1 MKPRI
6 TVYLSDGQLERVKRE
21 AARQRLSLSR
31 YATARLL
38 PAGRRKTTA
47 MEQPRRLT
55 ASLKKMLNARA
66 DGLAETLRTIV
77 VMLDQLVRLS
87 TPNEKNYRA
96 WQQTVEEMLRQPPV
110 PQANGNGARA

>member
-6 TVYLSDGQLERVKRE
+6 TVYLSEVQLERVKRE

-38 PAGRRKTTA
+38 PAVEEDDGDGTA
-47 MEQPRRLT
+47 DKLV

-110 PQANGNGARA
+110 PQANGDGARA

>member
-21 AARQRLSLSR
+21 AARQRVSLSR

-38 PAGRRKTTA
+38 PAAPGEDDSEETA
-47 MEQPRRLT
+47 EKL
-55 ASLKKMLNARA
+55 AGLKKMLNARA

-96 WQQTVEEMLRQPPV
+96 WQQTVEDMLRQPPT
-110 PQANGNGARA
+110 QEANGNGARA

>member
-1 MKPRI
+1 MKSRI
-6 TVYLSDGQLERVKRE
+6 EVYLTDDEINRVKRE
-21 AARQRLSLSR
+21 AARQHISVSR
-31 YATARLL
+31 YAKERLAPTGQDEND
-38 PAGRRKTTA
+38 PA
-47 MEQPRRLT
+47 ERLT
-55 ASLKKMLNARA
+55 SSMRKMLNART

-96 WQQTVEEMLRQPPV
+96 WQQTVEEILRQPPA

>member
-21 AARQRLSLSR
+21 AARQRVSLSR

-38 PAGRRKTTA
+38 PVAPGENDSEETA
-47 MEQPRRLT
+47 EKLV

-66 DGLAETLRTIV
+66 NGLAETLRTIV

-96 WQQTVEEMLRQPPV
+96 WQQTVEDMLRQPPV
-110 PQANGNGARA
+110 PQANGDGARA